1 MANILLWRGG
11 GIPFQ
16 KHNEKLSS
24 TLKEIILES
33 HDNLLIGINYEYFH
47 TAIHCHESVRK
58 FIHTWVSSHYDSILK
73 YINFDRQYVSA
84 AVFQPYVYYKHYDF
98 ETHYKLVTS
107 FFHNKSITLICGDKI
122 LKDIQYFIFE
132 QAKEVTYL
140 YGPTKH
146 AYSNFEHLKSLI
158 QKRPKNEILV
168 FALGPAGKALAYEG
182 FKMGYRVLDI
192 GHAIKDYD
200 YYKKQIQLNEQSIRD
215 FSKPDE

>member
-1 MANILLWRGG
+1 M
-11 GIPFQ
+11 
-16 KHNEKLSS
+16 
-24 TLKEIILES
+24 
-33 HDNLLIGINYEYFH
+33 IGINYEYFH

-132 QAKEVTYL
+132 QVKEVTYL